1 MNPAQFSN
9 PGGGMPG
16 LVKPGMPQQQQQ
28 QQQPQQQQQQ
38 RNDNGQMIMNQV
50 GHELQMQPRLGG
62 WRDEVPIRVRAM
74 HVFQM

>member
-28 QQQPQQQQQQ
+28 QQ
-38 RNDNGQMIMNQV
+38 RNENAQMIMSSVAQ
-50 GHELQMQPRLGG
+50 ELQMQPRLGG
-62 WRDEVPIRVRAM
+62 WKADIPIKVRAM
-74 HVFQM
+74 NVYQM